1 MEVSES
7 LRTRAVSALW
17 IEEDEGHWRSTL
29 SCHPTHRVNRLRDG
43 ARRISQLLVLRV
55 ILLGDPVG
63 QLSNVCGRSE
73 CVNPYHYEDQ
83 WEREQLAW
91 KAVGFTLSEAVAPWT
106 QTEEGRYMQLLDI
119 VNESSASIENNY
131 GMTHDM
137 GCYHCGKRFDPLAH
151 RNQVIC
157 PECWTDEDQAKAEAS
172 SAD

>member
-131 GMTHDM
+131 GMTNDM

-151 RNQVIC
+151 RNKVIC
-157 PECWTDEDQAKAEAS
+157 PECWTDEDQAEAEANLV
-172 SAD
+172 D